1 MGRVG
6 ERTGQRFGG
15 YTVGAH
21 IADGSMGAVYEAHHD
36 ETGERVAI
44 KVLHPH
50 VARDAIAAERF
61 RREYETAESLRHPY
75 IIDVRDFGETDDG
88 ADFMTMEFLEG
99 EELSLILARE
109 GAMRPARA
117 VRIICQLTMALQHAH
132 ADGVVHRDLK
142 PDNLFICDGPNGDE
156 IRVLDFGSVKLQL
169 ETGPKLTMLGT
180 ILGSPYYMS
189 PEQAMGKLDVDPR
202 SDVFAQSSIM
212 YELAT
217 GEIAFA
223 ADTIPD
229 ILTKIIEE
237 EPPPV
242 SIANLAYPLSFEE
255 VVRKGLRKDKL
266 ERFGTSQEL
275 AEAMLGAFGLHRDVQ
290 RWAGTPVDM
299 IETAIDE
306 APEPPAM
313 GPASPRPFR
322 SSVPPKLPTRKH
334 RGATLAVGFILAG
347 ALFLGAWLLLRC

>member
-1 MGRVG
+1 MG

-21 IADGSMGAVYEAHHD
+21 IADGSMGAVYEAHD
-36 ETGERVAI
+36 DDTGERVAI

-61 RREYETAESLRHPY
+61 RREYETAHSLRHRY

-109 GAMRPARA
+109 ASMQPARA
-117 VRIICQLTMALQHAH
+117 VRMVCQLAVALHHAH
-132 ADGVVHRDLK
+132 AAGVVHRDLK
-142 PDNLFICDGPNGDE
+142 PDNIFICAGPHGDE

-189 PEQAMGKLDVDPR
+189 PEQAMGRLDVDPR
-202 SDVFAQSSIM
+202 SDVFAQTSIM

-217 GEIAFA
+217 GEVAFA
-223 ADTIPD
+223 ADTVQD
-229 ILTKIIEE
+229 ILNKIIAED
-237 EPPPV
+237 PPAV
-242 SIANLAYPLSFEE
+242 SIANPAYPWSFEE
-255 VVRKGLRKDKL
+255 VIRKGLRKDKL
-266 ERFGTSQEL
+266 ERFGSSHEL
-275 AEAMLGAFGLHRDVQ
+275 AEAMLGAFGLDPDVE
-290 RWAGTPVDM
+290 RWAGTPVDV
-299 IETAIDE
+299 IETAIDD
-306 APEPPAM
+306 APEPPVL
-313 GPASPRPFR
+313 GPPSPRPFT
-322 SSVPPKLPTRKH
+322 SSAPPVLPTPVH
-334 RGATLAVGFILAG
+334 RGAKLAVGFVLAT
-347 ALFLGAWLLLRC
+347 ALILGAWLLLRA

>member
-1 MGRVG
+1 MG

-21 IADGSMGAVYEAHHD
+21 VADGSMGAVYEGHHD

-44 KVLHPH
+44 KVLHPR

-61 RREYETAESLRHPY
+61 RREYETAKSLRHPH

-117 VRIICQLTMALQHAH
+117 VRIVCQLAMALQHAH

-142 PDNLFICDGPNGDE
+142 PDNVFVCDGPDGDE

-202 SDVFAQSSIM
+202 SDVFAQTSIM

-229 ILTKIIEE
+229 ILTKIIGE

-242 SIANLAYPLSFEE
+242 SIANPVYPWSFEE
-255 VVRKGLRKDKL
+255 VIQRGLRKDKL
-266 ERFGTSQEL
+266 ERFGSSQEL
-275 AEAMLGAFGLHRDVQ
+275 AQAMLGAFGLHPDVE
-290 RWAGTPVDM
+290 RWAGTPVDT

-306 APEPPAM
+306 APEPTVM
-313 GPASPRPFR
+313 GQASPPPFT
-322 SSVPPKLPTRKH
+322 SSVPPELPTRNH
-334 RGATLAVGFILAG
+334 RGLSLAIGVIVAG
-347 ALFLGAWLLLRC
+347 ALILGAWLLLGS

>member
-1 MGRVG
+1 MGQ
-6 ERTGQRFGG
+6 RTGQRFGG

-21 IADGSMGAVYEAHHD
+21 IADGSMGAVYEAHDD

-61 RREYETAESLRHPY
+61 RREYETANSLRHGY
-75 IIDVRDFGETDDG
+75 IIDVRDFGETEDG

-109 GAMRPARA
+109 GSMQPARA
-117 VRIICQLTMALQHAH
+117 VRIVCQIAMALHHAH

-142 PDNLFICDGPNGDE
+142 PDNIFICAGPNGDE
-156 IRVLDFGSVKLQL
+156 IRILDFGSVKLQL

-189 PEQAMGKLDVDPR
+189 PEQAMGKVDVDPR

-212 YELAT
+212 YEIAT

-223 ADTIPD
+223 ADTVPE
-229 ILTKIIEE
+229 ILNKILAED
-237 EPPPV
+237 PPAV
-242 SIANLAYPLSFEE
+242 SITNPAYPWSFEE

-266 ERFGTSQEL
+266 ERFGSSHEL
-275 AEAMLGAFGLHRDVQ
+275 AEAMLGAFGLAPDIE

-299 IETAIDE
+299 IETAIDN
-306 APEPPAM
+306 ATEPPALV
-313 GPASPRPFR
+313 PPSPPPFT
-322 SSVPPKLPTRKH
+322 SSVPPELPTRSH
-334 RGATLAVGFILAG
+334 RGAKLVVGFVLVS
-347 ALFLGAWLLLRC
+347 ALILGAWLLLRA